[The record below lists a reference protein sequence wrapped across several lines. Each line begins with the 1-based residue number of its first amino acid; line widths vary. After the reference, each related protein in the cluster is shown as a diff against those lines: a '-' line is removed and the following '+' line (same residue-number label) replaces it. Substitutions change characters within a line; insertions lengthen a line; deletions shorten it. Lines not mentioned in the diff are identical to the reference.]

1 MLVEEFVACMD
12 EKKRA
17 STAAQQV
24 RDSMPKSKNK
34 GPTMSYSDLQ
44 NRLGGVEAFAAQAK
58 RPLEDVRRDIATV
71 KARIRRRNF
80 MLLDPNSTFVQ
91 YWDLLTMLGLVYT
104 ITVTPFEVSDEIRTL
119 RSHTAR

>member
-1 MLVEEFVACMD
+1 MD